1 MKENVEEINE
11 MKNMDVISNDISSII
26 FQENSEKESEIISKK
41 TDSSRFSV
49 MIDDLSG
56 LNPLRDVNKED
67 KSSNRISKRKAI
79 M

>member
-49 MIDDLSG
+49 MI
-56 LNPLRDVNKED
+56 
-67 KSSNRISKRKAI
+67 
-79 M
+79 